1 METLDLKVLD
11 LAREMLGL
19 TLLIAG
25 PLLASLSSTHNGS
38 TSAPLTAAVPP
49 QFGLLCLSWA
59 AQATVTGGGF
69 VDLSSAVSGVTG
81 TQ

>member
-1 METLDLKVLD
+1 MEPLISGPM
-11 LAREMLGL
+11 LA
-19 TLLIAG
+19 T
-25 PLLASLSSTHNGS
+25 LSSTHDGS
-38 TSAPLTAAVPP
+38 NSAPLAAAVPP

-59 AQATVTGGGF
+59 AQATVVGGGF